1 MFCLYRKSQLCE
13 DSEWLS
19 LALEVF
25 TRAHRLLKNFVDFYK
40 FVPPW
45 KYKYTRSL
53 KNKNLQYRFHSKKC
67 FAINYESI
75 PLHGALDV
83 VTASTAS
90 IICVSVLKKKCQQSD
105 LYQDMSPCVRCQD
118 FDILPDEV
126 VRKVSGKKEGNVFE
140 RFLLPKKTPP
150 IPPLPFSY
158 RWTWFCCVYKTL
170 TTSRTLYAG

>member
-118 FDILPDEV
+118 FDVLPDEV
-126 VRKVSGKKEGNVFE
+126 VRKVSGKKEGKETFSNVFF
-140 RFLLPKKTPP
+140 FLKRLRPFLPSP
-150 IPPLPFSY
+150 S
-158 RWTWFCCVYKTL
+158 L
-170 TTSRTLYAG
+170 TDGRDSFVSTKP